1 MDATTIK
8 SKNEELV
15 EQKARSRSITIFRQ
29 LRKNKLAMVGM
40 AVIILLILVAIFA
53 PFLMPYEYDFQDY
66 DAVLSRSTRE
76 HLLGTD
82 SLGRD
87 ILSRLIYGTRVSL
100 SMGLMIVLIGA
111 VVGITL
117 GAIAGFYGGRVDNII
132 MRFLDIYQSI
142 PSVLLAI
149 ALATA
154 MGPGIKSAVIALG
167 VASFPKYARL
177 IRASILQ
184 IRELEYIDASRVIGS
199 SDMRILITHIIP
211 NVLSPMI
218 VFITMYVG
226 SSILVAASLS
236 FLGLGAQAPIPEW
249 GAMLSSGR
257 GLMRDYPTLV
267 LYPGIMIM
275 LTVLAFNLF
284 GDGLRDALDPR
295 LND

>member
-1 MDATTIK
+1 
-8 SKNEELV
+8 
-15 EQKARSRSITIFRQ
+15 
-29 LRKNKLAMVGM
+29 MVIIICLIIL
-40 AVIILLILVAIFA
+40 AVIA
-53 PFLMPYEYDFQDY
+53 PFITPYEYDYQDLN
-66 DAVLSRSTRE
+66 AVLVSHSKD

-87 ILSRLIYGTRVSL
+87 ILSRLIYGARVSL
-100 SMGLMIVLIGA
+100 TMGLMIVVIGA
-111 VVGITL
+111 VIGIIL
-117 GAIAGFYGGRVDNII
+117 GSISGFYGGKTDNYI

-184 IRELEYIDASRVIGS
+184 IRGLEYVEASRVIGA
-199 SDMRILITHIIP
+199 SDFRILITHIIP
-211 NVLSPMI
+211 NAFSPMI

-226 SSILVAASLS
+226 TSILLAASLS
-236 FLGLGAQAPIPEW
+236 FIGLGAQAPLPEW
-249 GAMLSSGR
+249 GAMLSGGR
-257 GLMRDYPTLV
+257 SLMRDYPTLV
-267 LYPGIMIM
+267 LYPGVMIMI
-275 LTVLAFNLF
+275 TVLAFNVF